1 MSSLRSMRARIAIT
15 FSCGIGAAGCSGSAS
30 VHMVPWNTK
39 RIPTTEPLIVTVS
52 PQQCYYWLSDDGNIR
67 VAMRHYRGSVLGKG
81 FATEMVMSLVL
92 GPPPANVSRDYR
104 VNRTTVRS
112 RIDGGFSHLRAGSLL
127 GIVGVWDYGKPR
139 FRGRFRFTAKQ
150 QSYMVLSGWAGDRR
164 IIFIGEF
171 AAVRNRKAGERI
183 LALSEEDNA
192 RLPAHEFGRARE
204 VVGPPR
210 TPTTADGR
218 DRGE

>member
-1 MSSLRSMRARIAIT
+1 MSSLGNMRAQLAIT
-15 FSCGIGAAGCSGSAS
+15 FSCGIWATGCSGSAS
-30 VHMVPWNTK
+30 VHMIPWNTK
-39 RIPTTEPLIVTVS
+39 RIPTTEPLIVNVS

-67 VAMRHYRGSVLGKG
+67 VAMRHYRGSVLGKR

-104 VNRTTVRS
+104 VDRTTVRS
-112 RIDGGFSHLRAGSLL
+112 RIDGGFRHLRAGSLL

-139 FRGRFRFTAKQ
+139 LRGRFRLTVKQ

-164 IIFIGEF
+164 VIYIGEF
-171 AAVRNRKAGERI
+171 TAVRNREVGEQI
-183 LALSEEDNA
+183 LALSEEENA

-210 TPTTADGR
+210 TRTTAKER
-218 DRGE
+218 NHRE